1 MVTFVILLMTIIG
14 AAFPRFLIKAIRSE
28 EEETIT
34 NYTVLS
40 CLCFAALVF
49 LTGALINS

>member
-1 MVTFVILLMTIIG
+1 MVSLVILVMTVLG

-28 EEETIT
+28 EEESVT

-40 CLCFAALVF
+40 CLCFAVLVF

>member
-1 MVTFVILLMTIIG
+1 MTSFVILIMTVLG

-28 EEETIT
+28 EEETVT

-40 CLCFAALVF
+40 CLCFATLVF